1 MSDDT
6 NETTQTLLL
15 DLPVA
20 PTVLIVDDDPLVL
33 ARLREIV
40 AGEGYVVHTA
50 AGGMEALN
58 SIEKL
63 SPSIVVSDL
72 NMPEVNGL
80 DLCRRIRERASHRYI
95 YIVLLT
101 VRADESDILAGLDAG
116 ADDYLSKR
124 SSAAL
129 FKARL
134 RTAKRVLALEHS
146 LKDAL
151 ARKRV
156 LAMSDSLTG
165 VFNRRYFMRHMSREL
180 KRAQRFGGDVSL
192 LLLDIDHFKDINDTY
207 GHATG
212 DLVLKRITKQ
222 LGRCLQRET
231 DWCARLGGDEFVVVL
246 EGTKI
251 AQANICAETVRKA
264 IVSEA
269 IDTPLGTAHF
279 TVSIGVG
286 GLEELQDRGSA
297 TVQSLLERA
306 DSHLYISKAQGR
318 NRITSSNITSSK
330 EIDSALS
337 AQPWT
342 PPLRSCYVKP
352 RSALRSVR

>member
-1 MSDDT
+1 MSDDS
-6 NETTQTLLL
+6 NETTQTLRL

-20 PTVLIVDDDPLVL
+20 PTILIVDDDPLVL

-50 AGGMEALN
+50 DGGIEALK
-58 SIEKL
+58 SVEKL

-72 NMPEVNGL
+72 NMPQMNGL
-80 DLCRRIRERASHRYI
+80 DLCRGIRERASHGYV

-101 VRADESDILAGLDAG
+101 VRAEEKDILAGLDAG

-124 SSAAL
+124 SSAAM
-129 FKARL
+129 FTARL

-151 ARKRV
+151 AKKRQ

-165 VFNRRYFMRHMSREL
+165 VFNRRYFMKHLSREL

-192 LLLDIDHFKDINDTY
+192 LLLDVDHFKDINDTY

-212 DLVLKRITKQ
+212 DLVLKKITKQ
-222 LGRCLQRET
+222 LARCLQRET

-246 EGTKI
+246 EGTKL
-251 AQANICAETVRKA
+251 AQANICAESVRKA
-264 IVSEA
+264 VVSEA
-269 IDTPLGTAHF
+269 VETPLGSAHF
-279 TVSIGVG
+279 TVSIGIG

-306 DSHLYISKAQGR
+306 DSHLYVSKARGR
-318 NRITSSNITSSK
+318 NRITSSK
-330 EIDSALS
+330 EIDSDGCPS
-337 AQPWT
+337 AQPWA
-342 PPLRSCYVKP
+342 PPLRTCYVKP
-352 RSALRSVR
+352 RPALRSVR